1 MAKKSNNIL
10 QGSIANVIHYEW
22 KGKQCMRS
30 MPRKFNRTEASVK
43 SGLNFGKASSL
54 SREIRQ
60 LIAYVNPCKDD
71 NTVMFRFTGVL
82 NQFINWKSKHAPVID
97 GIITEL
103 PFIRDF
109 QFNNQCDLSNI
120 PALKVSAKIN
130 DPGKLE
136 VSLPSFNPYQILGV
150 QYFAN
155 QALCKMILTVSN
167 LDTGVTEISDT
178 ATIDIPV
185 KDELFQ
191 PPVLSMRTS
200 TGKNELVI
208 LVMALQYVAGLAGGS
223 DMPTE
228 KEMITDKKKLPC
240 VIAWAYCS

>member
-1 MAKKSNNIL
+1 MAKKSNDIL
-10 QGSIANVIHYEW
+10 RGTIGSVIHYEW

-30 MPRKFNRTEASVK
+30 MPRKFKRTEASVR
-43 SGLNFGKASSL
+43 SGFNFGRASSL

-60 LIAYVNPCKDD
+60 LISYVNPCKDD

-82 NQFINWKSKHAPVID
+82 NQFINWKAKHAPVVD

-109 QFNNQCDLSNI
+109 QFNSQCDLSNV

-130 DPGKLE
+130 NPGILE

-155 QALCKMILTVSN
+155 QALCKMILAVSN
-167 LDTGVTEISDT
+167 LDTGATAISDT

-185 KDELFQ
+185 KDDLFQ

-208 LVMALQYVAGLAGGS
+208 LVMALQYVTHLVGGT

-240 VIAWAYCS
+240 SVVWAYCS